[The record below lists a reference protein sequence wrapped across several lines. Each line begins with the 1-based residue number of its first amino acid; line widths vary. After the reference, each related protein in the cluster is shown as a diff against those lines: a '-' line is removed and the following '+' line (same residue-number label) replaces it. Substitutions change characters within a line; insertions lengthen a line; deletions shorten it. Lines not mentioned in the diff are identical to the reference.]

1 MLERLHQTEMTIGEL
16 GDPFPVGKPT
26 ITHHTRVLESA
37 GLIRIRRDGRRRWC
51 AISRDALHA
60 ASGWLEFF
68 SAFWSESFDRL
79 EETLD
84 QGGREPNAR
93 LKR

>member
-1 MLERLHQTEMTIGEL
+1 MQRLHQTEMTIGEL
-16 GDPFPVGKPT
+16 RRKTDYYAS
-26 ITHHTRVLESA
+26 HTCTRE
-37 GLIRIRRDGRRRWC
+37 RRFDSNQART
-51 AISRDALHA
+51 RDALHA